1 MSAVRSV
8 RVVGRAAAELL
19 RFGPRGRA
27 AVADAERGSAV
38 VEFLGGTVVLVV
50 PLVYLV
56 LTLAQLQGAAFA
68 AEGAARDTGRIIATS
83 SDPDTAIELAAVG
96 VELAFA
102 DHGIELDGENVL
114 RVTCSPSCDAP
125 GATASVT
132 ISARVPLPFWP
143 GGAMTVPIEAEAVTV
158 IDSYRE
164 RS

>member
-1 MSAVRSV
+1 MRAFRFEW
-8 RVVGRAAAELL
+8 RRAADLL

-27 AVADAERGSAV
+27 AAADGERGSAI
-38 VEFLGGTVVLVV
+38 VEFLGGTVVLIV

-68 AEGAARDTGRIIATS
+68 ADGAARDTGRIVATS
-83 SDPDTAIELAAVG
+83 SDPDAAIELAAVG

-102 DHGIELDGENVL
+102 DHGIEVDGEDVL

-143 GGAMTVPIEAEAVTV
+143 GGSMTVPIEAEAVTV